1 MGGLGLDGV
10 RGTFA
15 AAAHRT
21 EPLKGNLIMSLRTA
35 LLGMVFAAAVGAG
48 PASAALMASGSVGGA
63 PTGVTFENFD
73 LLALGANAPGGQVL
87 GSGIKVILTPN
98 AQAVVGSVGGQ
109 YAAPFL
115 SGGNGTGFGGQP
127 DGLNTTTYIS
137 AGSSNAMGGANATL
151 ELPFLSLYLGLLWG
165 SVDAFNTLE
174 FFNGAVSVG
183 QLTGVDVS
191 ASPNGDQGL
200 NGTLYVNIV
209 STLQF
214 DRVVATS
221 TGFTFEFDN
230 VAFNPTDP
238 TVVPEPATLAL
249 FGAGLLGLGLA
260 RRRRRNG

>member
-1 MGGLGLDGV
+1 
-10 RGTFA
+10 
-15 AAAHRT
+15 
-21 EPLKGNLIMSLRTA
+21 
-35 LLGMVFAAAVGAG
+35 MVFAAAVGAG
-48 PASAALMASGSVGGA
+48 PASAALIASGSVGGA

-73 LLALGANAPGGQVL
+73 ALALGANAPGGQVL
-87 GSGIKVILTPN
+87 GSGINVILTPN

-115 SGGNGTGFGGQP
+115 SGGNGTGFGAQP

-191 ASPNGDQGL
+191 ASPNGNQGV